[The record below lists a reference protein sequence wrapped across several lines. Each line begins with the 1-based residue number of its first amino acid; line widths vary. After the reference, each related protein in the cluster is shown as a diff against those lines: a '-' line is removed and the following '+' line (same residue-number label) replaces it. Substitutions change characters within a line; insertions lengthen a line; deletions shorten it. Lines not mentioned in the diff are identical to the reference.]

1 MAVDFKVI
9 VIGRGMMGAAAARH
23 LSAMI
28 EGVALIGPR
37 EPAERKSHHGGV
49 FASHYDEARI
59 ARTFDDNVVW
69 ATLAA
74 RSLDRYAEIEAKS
87 GISFFTE
94 AGCLFAGPPPQ
105 RGQGYLGRALDVA
118 ATLHFEIETLEP
130 SALSERFP
138 QFSLNGSF
146 KGFFEKRRAGHVNP
160 RALVRAQVALAET
173 SGARVIDATVTGV
186 RDAGDHV
193 EVSVTDRVY
202 TAERVLVAAGGFTN
216 FNRLLPSPA
225 DIRVA
230 ARTVVF
236 YEVGE
241 REMAL
246 FGDMPSSII
255 FGDRDEDHIYILPP
269 VRYPD
274 GKAYLKLGGDT
285 EAKIFDR
292 LDEAGAWFRS
302 DGDPAERDQLVA
314 IASRLMPALSGC
326 PVTAAPCV
334 ATFTPT
340 AYPYAGFTDSPRIA
354 LLTGGNFVAAKSS
367 DELGR
372 LGAVIMTQGWLG
384 EEDFGRELTP
394 VFR

>member
-37 EPAERKSHHGGV
+37 EPAERKSHHGV

-59 ARTFDDNVVW
+59 TRTFDDNVVW

-105 RGQGYLGRALDVA
+105 SGQCYLGRALNIA
-118 ATLHFEIETLEP
+118 ATLNVGVETLEP
-130 SALSERFP
+130 YALRERFP

-146 KGFFEKRRAGHVNP
+146 KGYFEERRAGHVNP
-160 RALVRAQVALAET
+160 RALVLAQVALAET
-173 SGARVIDATVTGV
+173 GGVTVLDATVTGV
-186 RDAGDHV
+186 RDAGAHV
-193 EVSVTDRVY
+193 EVSVEGRVY

-216 FNRLLPSPA
+216 FNGLLPSPV

-236 YEVGE
+236 YELGE

-246 FGDMPSSII
+246 FADMPASIV
-255 FGDRDEDHIYILPP
+255 FGDRDEDHVYILPP
-269 VRYPD
+269 VLYPD
-274 GKAYLKLGGDT
+274 GKTYLKLGGDT
-285 EAKIFDR
+285 EVGVFDR
-292 LDEAGAWFRS
+292 LEDAGAWFRS
-302 DGDPAERDQLVA
+302 DGDPTERDQLVT
-314 IASRLMPALSGC
+314 IASALMPALSGC

-334 ATFTPT
+334 ATFTQT

-354 LLTGGNFVAAKSS
+354 VLTGGNFVAAKSS

-372 LGAVIMTQGWLG
+372 LGAVVMTQGWLG